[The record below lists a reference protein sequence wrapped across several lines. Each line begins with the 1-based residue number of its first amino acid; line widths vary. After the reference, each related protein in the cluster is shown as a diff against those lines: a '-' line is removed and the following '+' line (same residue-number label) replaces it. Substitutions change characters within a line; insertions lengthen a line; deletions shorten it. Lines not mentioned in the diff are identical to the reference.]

1 MYIHSRLS
9 KPSLKETG
17 MYQVITKNSTYEIDP
32 KKKIF
37 RRIPDQGSFLV
48 KDLEWTPYINIKHAQ
63 IGEPML
69 IEWSLNGVRKVRS
82 TTPVVDI
89 DLLEE

>member
-1 MYIHSRLS
+1 
-9 KPSLKETG
+9 

-37 RRIPDQGSFLV
+37 RRIPDQGEFLV
-48 KDLEWTPYINIKHAQ
+48 RDLEWTPYIQIKHAV

-69 IEWSLNGVRKVRS
+69 IEWSLNGTRKIRS